1 MSLRSKSF
9 SQDLVRVQ
17 VFLDPFYKPAQEK
30 NKRPGKKVYVGGKM
44 ENMLG
49 PRKMVLGGERVEEC
63 SGTTGPEVR
72 TVCEAARICREM
84 LMGLISCRGNK
95 GRWCA
100 DSL

>member
-49 PRKMVLGGERVEEC
+49 PRKMVLGGRK
-63 SGTTGPEVR
+63 GGGMFWNDRP
-72 TVCEAARICREM
+72 
-84 LMGLISCRGNK
+84 RGED
-95 GRWCA
+95 C
-100 DSL
+100 L